1 MVYSH
6 FKKKALI
13 EVGKRE
19 GMTWLEG
26 EERKYCRVLC
36 LENFCAP
43 DKGGMRKSFSITT
56 SLPKVSLCEFEES

>member
-26 EERKYCRVLC
+26 EEKKVLGSVVPRKLLC
-36 LENFCAP
+36 P
-43 DKGGMRKSFSITT
+43 G
-56 SLPKVSLCEFEES
+56 